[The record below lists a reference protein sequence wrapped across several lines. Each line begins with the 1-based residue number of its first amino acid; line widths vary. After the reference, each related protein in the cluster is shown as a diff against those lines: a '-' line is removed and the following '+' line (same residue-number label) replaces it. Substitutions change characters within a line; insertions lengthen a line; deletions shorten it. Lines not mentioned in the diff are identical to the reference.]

1 VQRRLA
7 LGSIAVVALLAG
19 ACGSTSA
26 PSDEVAS
33 AGEVTQRAG
42 SARIETSARV
52 SYGSPPRTHEV
63 RWTEHVDYRRNRS
76 VSVEHEMGCRT
87 ITLGDRTYSELPSE
101 DGLPEGKRWVAWDHA
116 VEVDSEELFEQAREK
131 RTTTE
136 DGGVIIWS
144 TSVGLAVPDPG
155 PRDYLEHL
163 REHAG
168 AVEHLGDEDVHGI
181 RTTRNRAELD
191 RERLTRES
199 LEAAGWKPENVVRY
213 LDELEES
220 KEEIEVWIDAD
231 GLVRRIVT
239 TTPLAWEE
247 GSAGGWT
254 TVTEFFDFGLEVE
267 VEAPPAAEVIESDEW
282 EQISEARMK
291 ADIEAFTAGSSVDA
305 VDVSVPGAFEPSV
318 APGCLD

>member
-19 ACGSTSA
+19 ACGSTPA

-76 VSVEHEMGCRT
+76 VSVEHETGCRT

-136 DGGVIIWS
+136 DSPFPIRALVTISS
-144 TSVGLAVPDPG
+144 TCASMRAPSSTLATRTSTAFGRPG
-155 PRDYLEHL
+155 
-163 REHAG
+163 
-168 AVEHLGDEDVHGI
+168 I
-181 RTTRNRAELD
+181 
-191 RERLTRES
+191 
-199 LEAAGWKPENVVRY
+199 
-213 LDELEES
+213 
-220 KEEIEVWIDAD
+220 
-231 GLVRRIVT
+231 
-239 TTPLAWEE
+239 
-247 GSAGGWT
+247 
-254 TVTEFFDFGLEVE
+254 
-267 VEAPPAAEVIESDEW
+267 
-282 EQISEARMK
+282 
-291 ADIEAFTAGSSVDA
+291 
-305 VDVSVPGAFEPSV
+305 EPSST
-318 APGCLD
+318 ASG